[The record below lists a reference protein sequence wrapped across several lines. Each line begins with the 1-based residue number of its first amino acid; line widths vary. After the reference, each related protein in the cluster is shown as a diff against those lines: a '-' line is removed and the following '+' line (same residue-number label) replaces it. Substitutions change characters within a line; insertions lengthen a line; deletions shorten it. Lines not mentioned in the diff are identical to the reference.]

1 MTPEELVKAMAER
14 NADLAKRPRAP
25 IQPPDSRPL
34 GLVFCAAGLMGI
46 GYSALTI
53 ISALDHDPHI
63 YFSWKSLLI
72 STPAFLVGLRWVA
85 LGRAAPEALDTSYR
99 LSRSAKI
106 YYMVCVLTAPISA
119 YAYLHV
125 MKSLGYQ

>member
-1 MTPEELVKAMAER
+1 MTPEELVEAMAKR
-14 NADLAKRPRAP
+14 NAELAEKPKPP

-34 GLVFCAAGLMGI
+34 GLVFCAAGLIGI

-72 STPAFLVGLRWVA
+72 SVPAFLIGLRWAV

-99 LSRSAKI
+99 LSRGAKI
-106 YYMVCVLTAPISA
+106 YYAVCVLTAPVSA
-119 YAYLHV
+119 YAYLHFF
-125 MKSLGYQ
+125 KALGYQ

>member
-1 MTPEELVKAMAER
+1 MTPEELVEAMAER
-14 NADLAKRPRAP
+14 NAVLAKRPKP
-25 IQPPDSRPL
+25 PVQPPDSRPL
-34 GLVFCAAGLMGI
+34 GLVICAVGLMGI

-72 STPAFLVGLRWVA
+72 SMPAFLIGLRWAV

-99 LSRSAKI
+99 LSQGAKI
-106 YYMVCVLTAPISA
+106 YYVACVLTAPISA

-125 MKSLGYQ
+125 LKALGYQ